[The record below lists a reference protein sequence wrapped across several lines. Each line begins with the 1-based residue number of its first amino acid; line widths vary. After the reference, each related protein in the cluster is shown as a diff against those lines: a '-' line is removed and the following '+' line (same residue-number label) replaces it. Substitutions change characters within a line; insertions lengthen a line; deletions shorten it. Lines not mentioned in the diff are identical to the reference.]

1 MTQPD
6 TAVLV
11 AGPEWWGDPSVTPE
25 GRPVRL
31 DDARDR
37 SARRSVSDLELE
49 ALTAIVDGLPD
60 GCLVLHT
67 GGRGAGSVAGR
78 AAGRRRLPVSA
89 WPPFPG
95 EQSQRRR
102 ALAVTAALVGLAAAG
117 WAVKAVIA
125 VNEAGEE
132 EPELA
137 ELVDLLRSHNVFV
150 RYVAAAD
157 APSLA
162 PPEPAAEDPDEAEP
176 DA

>member
-1 MTQPD
+1 MTTPD
-6 TAVLV
+6 TAVLID
-11 AGPEWWGDPSVTPE
+11 GPSWWGDPSVTPE

-31 DDARDR
+31 DDAADR
-37 SARRSVSDLELE
+37 SARRSVSDLEIEALE
-49 ALTAIVDGLPD
+49 AVVAALPD

-67 GGRGAGSVAGR
+67 GGRGAGTAAGR

-95 EQSQRRR
+95 EHGPRRR
-102 ALAVTAALVGLAAAG
+102 TLAVTAALTGLAAAG
-117 WAVKAVIA
+117 WAVKAVVA
-125 VNEAGEE
+125 VPESGEE
-132 EPELA
+132 EPEQA

-157 APSLA
+157 APSLV
-162 PPEPAAEDPDEAEP
+162 PAEEPDEAEP